1 MSQEIWLD
9 FPYKTQVLK
18 RRCFKSAVRV
28 RVVAQKSAVRVRPVA
43 QERKP
48 RWLSLFVYWQNSPKS
63 HTHYM
68 TAFGIPFH
76 NKISAKFVYFK
87 KKQ

>member
-1 MSQEIWLD
+1 MSQEIWSD
-9 FPYKTQVLK
+9 FPYKTQVLL
-18 RRCFKSAVRV
+18 RRCF
-28 RVVAQKSAVRVRPVA
+28 KSAVRVRPVA

-76 NKISAKFVYFK
+76 NKISVKFVYFK